1 MILVDLNQVLIS
13 NLMVQ
18 TRGKPEVKP
27 NLDMVRQMVLNSLR
41 GFNIKFRD
49 EYGKMIL
56 CSDAPNPWRR
66 EIFPLYKHS
75 RRKGRVDSDT
85 DWDNIF
91 DIMLTIKNELI
102 ENFPY
107 IVMHVAKAEA
117 DDIIACLIKLREE
130 DKYLIVSGDKD
141 FIQLHHYGDVY
152 QFSPILKGFI
162 GANEDP
168 IQFLHEQIIKGDRSD
183 GVPNVLS
190 ADDIFLD
197 KGVRQRPI
205 NKKRLA
211 EFTDIETS
219 LDTEPSIKKNYQR
232 NKRLIDLS
240 QIPEHIE
247 KSIINTYK
255 NYKAKDRSLLL
266 NYFMKNKLK
275 TLIEQVN
282 DF

>member
-56 CSDAPNPWRR
+56 CSDAANPWRR
-66 EIFPLYKHS
+66 EIFPLYKHG

-117 DDIIACLIKLREE
+117 DDIIASLIKLREE

-152 QFSPILKGFI
+152 QFSPILKGYI
-162 GANEDP
+162 GENEDP

-197 KGVRQRPI
+197 KAVRQRPI

-211 EFTDIETS
+211 EFTNIETS
-219 LDTEPSIKKNYQR
+219 LDIEPSIKKNYQR
-232 NKRLIDLS
+232 NKALIDLS
-240 QIPEHIE
+240 QIPEYIE

-266 NYFMKNKLK
+266 SYFMKNKLK